1 MRTRLCSLCSNLA
14 FAAMLMIGTGMIVSS
29 CQDDLLEDSYPS
41 WLGSSIYGE
50 LGNRGNFKYTL
61 RLIDDLDY
69 ASVLSKT
76 GSKTLFVADDDS
88 WDRFFASDNNWGV
101 KSYDQLSIAQ
111 KKWLLKSAMLSS
123 AYLGEKLSTV
133 SLAAGIAGTGT
144 PVALRRANSTSPV
157 DSISL
162 YVGTEAINNLPTG
175 PIGSSYW
182 SNLKKNALRTGQ
194 DTVRFSFSDDDAAC
208 MVHFPQDL
216 RSNKNMTDEDVKF
229 IFGVSDVANIYIFG
243 DPIVEQDITCQNGY
257 VHVMKDLLVAP
268 DNLDK
273 ELKKITNSSVDKNT
287 SVDPNVVDASL
298 FSSLL
303 DRYTIPVAQSISGG
317 VTTYRK
323 AYFSDDAARNS
334 TSATANNIYSYRVDS
349 SGTAM
354 ALISFDPSWHRYAA
368 ESGYQLD
375 MPVMF
380 VPTTGA
386 LNEWRK
392 STTGQL
398 VMPSS
403 KYPTWDDVPED
414 LLNVLI
420 NNHMK
425 GSFFGA
431 LPSVFSKVL
440 NDGGREQKIS
450 KSDVLKTVVTNNG
463 VIYMV
468 NQVYTPDAYVS
479 VFAPCL
485 NVEEL
490 TIMNYA
496 VTNTDKSTYIP
507 KGYQVY
513 LNNMESSFSFFA
525 PTNEALSNYRDPSYT
540 SEDETWRR
548 ISFGYSG
555 SAVTST
561 PQIMNADGSVNGL
574 QSPAIGS
581 TLQASL
587 LKDILE
593 NSIVV
598 MSDADWSHGGWF
610 KTKGGGM
617 VYVTSFAQGGNVYS
631 GGNLEMQETAGI
643 ELPTVEVLYDQTKLG
658 NGMTCQ
664 LTQPIQPT
672 LNSVI
677 KVLQNHSEFSEFADL
692 MLGSDST
699 LSQVEFASKP
709 DSLKL
714 YQPLVTNSTSTSVS
728 RGQRVGFLS
737 SYNYTLYA
745 PNNAAMDKAYQQGL
759 PTWDEVNALTDLAE
773 KKRKAKQIMAFI
785 RTHFQDNS
793 VCTDGTGGDYK
804 SQAFNSEAGIFYQ
817 LQVTTGGTMKVQS
830 LNDTDANKEIASV
843 YSTNLSNMQAREYV
857 FDGKLSTGST
867 AGAATTIA
875 QSSYVVVHGIDTPL
889 FFSAREN
896 GSSIRTQFK

>member
-1 MRTRLCSLCSNLA
+1 
-14 FAAMLMIGTGMIVSS
+14 
-29 CQDDLLEDSYPS
+29 
-41 WLGSSIYGE
+41 
-50 LGNRGNFKYTL
+50 
-61 RLIDDLDY
+61 
-69 ASVLSKT
+69 
-76 GSKTLFVADDDS
+76 
-88 WDRFFASDNNWGV
+88 
-101 KSYDQLSIAQ
+101 
-111 KKWLLKSAMLSS
+111 
-123 AYLGEKLSTV
+123 
-133 SLAAGIAGTGT
+133 
-144 PVALRRANSTSPV
+144 
-157 DSISL
+157 
-162 YVGTEAINNLPTG
+162 
-175 PIGSSYW
+175 
-182 SNLKKNALRTGQ
+182 
-194 DTVRFSFSDDDAAC
+194 
-208 MVHFPQDL
+208 
-216 RSNKNMTDEDVKF
+216 
-229 IFGVSDVANIYIFG
+229 
-243 DPIVEQDITCQNGY
+243 
-257 VHVMKDLLVAP
+257 
-268 DNLDK
+268 
-273 ELKKITNSSVDKNT
+273 
-287 SVDPNVVDASL
+287 
-298 FSSLL
+298 
-303 DRYTIPVAQSISGG
+303 
-317 VTTYRK
+317 
-323 AYFSDDAARNS
+323 
-334 TSATANNIYSYRVDS
+334 
-349 SGTAM
+349 M

-403 KYPTWDDVPED
+403 KYPTWDDVPEE
-414 LLNVLI
+414 LLSVLI

-440 NDGGREQKIS
+440 NDGGREQQIS

-485 NVEEL
+485 NVEDL

-540 SEDETWRR
+540 SENGIWRR

-598 MSDADWSHGGWF
+598 MNDADWSHGGWF

-631 GGNLEMQETAGI
+631 GGNLEMRDSSGI
-643 ELPTVEVLYDQTKLG
+643 ELPKIEVLYDQTKLG

-664 LTQPIQPT
+664 LTEPIQPT
-672 LNSVI
+672 LNTVI
-677 KVLQNHSEFSEFADL
+677 KILLNHS
-692 MLGSDST
+692 
-699 LSQVEFASKP
+699 
-709 DSLKL
+709 
-714 YQPLVTNSTSTSVS
+714 
-728 RGQRVGFLS
+728 
-737 SYNYTLYA
+737 
-745 PNNAAMDKAYQQGL
+745 
-759 PTWDEVNALTDLAE
+759 
-773 KKRKAKQIMAFI
+773 
-785 RTHFQDNS
+785 
-793 VCTDGTGGDYK
+793 
-804 SQAFNSEAGIFYQ
+804 
-817 LQVTTGGTMKVQS
+817 
-830 LNDTDANKEIASV
+830 
-843 YSTNLSNMQAREYV
+843 
-857 FDGKLSTGST
+857 
-867 AGAATTIA
+867 
-875 QSSYVVVHGIDTPL
+875 
-889 FFSAREN
+889 
-896 GSSIRTQFK
+896 